1 VGRRRQRR
9 DGAAPARLGP
19 SDDRDGGDEGDEG
32 DGGEG
37 SRDCDGE
44 GEGGLAVILRDA
56 VHGLVSFEADE
67 ERVVPRLM
75 DTPEVQ
81 RLRRI
86 RQLGVASYAFP
97 GAEHT
102 RFAHAIGAAHVM
114 KLLLARLRQI
124 HGELPFWQQVTTDR
138 AQDALAAAFLHDV
151 GHGPLSHLFEDAI
164 PGTPHH
170 EAWTARIVLDPS
182 TGVNQVLSSIDAH
195 MPERVAALVRGE
207 HPLPYLARAV
217 SGTLDVDR
225 CDYLLRDAHATGV
238 RYGVFDLDWL
248 FRSLRFAPHAAAG
261 ATGDAE
267 APGLAIDGAKG
278 LPAIEAFIL
287 ARLFMFQQVYLH
299 KATRAAEWMIRAV
312 LARASALIADGIKLP
327 GTPRAVEL
335 SAHGEPPSLADYLEL
350 DDAVLSVA
358 MRAWEDGPDAPLAD
372 LARRVRM
379 RDLFKTYEL
388 FGEQALPDGRAAA
401 LEAAREVARARGFDP
416 DVFVGL
422 DVAAD
427 TPFGAESEPLMVVYA
442 KGPARPLSDVSF
454 LLARLAGQVLSRVR
468 IVFAAELRDDITGAL
483 GS

>member
-1 VGRRRQRR
+1 MKGM
-9 DGAAPARLGP
+9 
-19 SDDRDGGDEGDEG
+19 
-32 DGGEG
+32 
-37 SRDCDGE
+37 
-44 GEGGLAVILRDA
+44 ILRDA
-56 VHGLVSFEADE
+56 VHGLVSFEAE
-67 ERVVPRLM
+67 EEHVISRLM

-102 RFAHAIGAAHVM
+102 RFSHAIGAAFVM
-114 KLLLARLRQI
+114 KMFLARLRQI
-124 HGELPFWQQVTTDR
+124 HSELPFWQQVTSER

-164 PGTPHH
+164 PGSPHH
-170 EAWTARIVLDPS
+170 EEWTERIVRDPS
-182 TGVNQVLSSIDAH
+182 TGVNHVLTQIDPH

-225 CDYLLRDAHATGV
+225 CDYLLRDAHSTGV

-248 FRSLRFAPHAAAG
+248 FRSLRFAPSG
-261 ATGDAE
+261 EGR

-287 ARLFMFQQVYLH
+287 SRLFMFQQVYLH
-299 KATRAAEWMIRAV
+299 KATRSAEWMIRTV
-312 LARASALIADGIKLP
+312 LARACELVANGERLV
-327 GTPRAVEL
+327 GTPRAIEL
-335 SAHGEPPSLADYLEL
+335 AAHGQPPPLHDYLEL
-350 DDAVLSVA
+350 DDAVITVA
-358 MRAWEDGPDAPLAD
+358 MRTWEGARDPALAD
-372 LARRVRM
+372 LAKRVRE
-379 RDLFKTYEL
+379 RRLFKTHEL
-388 FGEQALPDGRAAA
+388 FGEQALPEGRERA
-401 LEAAREVARARGFDP
+401 LAVAQEIARARGLDP
-416 DVFVGL
+416 AHYVAL

-454 LLARLAGQVLSRVR
+454 LLARLAGQVMSRVR
-468 IVFAAELRDDITGAL
+468 LILAPELREEVAQAL
-483 GS
+483 AT

>member
-1 VGRRRQRR
+1 M
-9 DGAAPARLGP
+9 
-19 SDDRDGGDEGDEG
+19 
-32 DGGEG
+32 
-37 SRDCDGE
+37 
-44 GEGGLAVILRDA
+44 ILRDA
-56 VHGLVSFEADE
+56 VHGLVSFEE
-67 ERVVPRLM
+67 EEENVIARLI

-114 KLLLARLRQI
+114 KLFLARLRGI
-124 HGELPFWQQVTTDR
+124 HGDLPFWQQVTSDR

-164 PGTPHH
+164 AGTSHH
-170 EAWTARIVLDPS
+170 EEWTERIVLDAS
-182 TGVNQVLSSIDAH
+182 TGVNRVLSAIDPH

-238 RYGVFDLDWL
+238 RYGIFDLDWL
-248 FRSLRFAPHAAAG
+248 FRSLRFAELPR
-261 ATGDAE
+261 AE
-267 APGLAIDGAKG
+267 PRMGPPSGKAPGLAIDGAKG

-299 KATRAAEWMIRAV
+299 KATRSVEWMIRKV
-312 LARASALIADGIKLP
+312 LKRASEVVAQGDRLV
-327 GTPRAVEL
+327 GTPRAIEL
-335 SAHGEPPSLADYLEL
+335 AAHGEPPALADYLEL
-350 DDAVLSVA
+350 DDCVLSVA
-358 MRAWEDGPDAPLAD
+358 MRAWEDSKDAPLAD
-372 LARRVRM
+372 LSHRVRV
-379 RDLFKTYEL
+379 RQLFKTYEL
-388 FGEQALPDGRAAA
+388 FGEHALPDGRMRAFAIA
-401 LEAAREVARARGFDP
+401 QDIARAHNLDP
-416 DVFVGL
+416 DMYVGL

-427 TPFGAESEPLMVVYA
+427 TPFGAEPEPLMVVFA

-454 LLARLAGQVLSRVR
+454 LLARLAGQVMSRVR
-468 IVFAAELRDDITGAL
+468 LIVAPEIRDEITKAL
-483 GS
+483 AS